1 MTHDTPLFEPPITSL
16 QAIHHGKVRDLFA
29 VDDER
34 MLMVASDR
42 ISAFDVI
49 LPTPIPGKGRL
60 LTEISNFWFERTRSI
75 IANHLL
81 DTDLA
86 TIIPDDAER
95 AALAGRTVI
104 TRRLRPLPIEAIVR
118 GYIAGSGWREYRET
132 GRIGD
137 VGLPVGLELAE
148 RLPEPVFTPSTKAA
162 VGEHDRNIGFDE
174 TRRLIGDELARR
186 VREVSLRLYAEAAE
200 YAQRRGI
207 IIADTKFEFGLD
219 ADGGLV
225 LIDELL
231 TPDSSRFWPAE
242 GWQPGENPPSFDKQ
256 FVRDWLQTLDWDK
269 THPGPELPPDI
280 VRRTREKYADAVSR
294 LTAGS

>member
-1 MTHDTPLFEPPITSL
+1 VTHDTPLFEPPITSL